1 MAGFFQEFLKGA
13 AEGFFGAQ
21 YLRDYQHA
29 AKIFRTNAYGNA
41 PKFKWLFHVY
51 FDINTTLVSQNPDIF
66 PAPQIPGLLVKNIN
80 LPKFNITLAEMN
92 QYNRKRYVQ
101 TKINYDPISIAFH
114 DDNDSS
120 IRQMWFNY
128 YSYYYNDPTQPRAPD
143 GDAIGGLIAGLGVD
157 AAAQLNIPNT
167 YNPDISQQ
175 QSWGY
180 RGEPA
185 NTSTSTAIGITKAP
199 FFKSI
204 KIYGFNQHSFALYEL
219 INPIIE
225 RFEHDTY
232 DYYQTNS
239 TMENRMTI
247 RYESVRYSQGALNG
261 SDPSASVSGFGLPSD
276 YDQTLS
282 PIAKPGSN
290 RNILGEG
297 GLLDAG
303 LGFVEDL
310 QRGNILGAIQ
320 KAGTVRNTFK
330 NPQNILQTAKS
341 EILNGALNA
350 AGNPQTVRS
359 LFNFPTTSSVSGAT
373 AQQVGSGNYPNTNAP
388 AINTPANTPINGNTA
403 QSFSV
408 NVGNPTSRPL

>member
-1 MAGFFQEFLKGA
+1 MAGFFQEFVQGA
-13 AEGFFGAQ
+13 GQGFFGPEF
-21 YLRDYQHA
+21 LRDYQHA

-51 FDINTTLVSQNPDIF
+51 FDINTTMVSQNPALF

-80 LPKFNITLAEMN
+80 LPKFNVTLAEMN
-92 QYNRKRYVQ
+92 QYNRKRFVQ

-128 YSYYYNDPTQPRAPD
+128 YSYYYNDPTEPRARA
-143 GDAIGGLIAGLGVD
+143 GDQIGGIIDGLGAG
-157 AAAQLNIPNT
+157 AASQLNISNI
-167 YNPDISQQ
+167 YSPDISQQ

-180 RGEPA
+180 RGDPS
-185 NTSTSTAIGITKAP
+185 NTSTAAALGITKAP

-232 DYYQTNS
+232 DYYQTNA

-261 SDPSASVSGFGLPSD
+261 QNPSAAVQGFGLPGN

-290 RNILGEG
+290 RSILGEG
-297 GLLDAG
+297 GLVDAG
-303 LGFVEDL
+303 TGLVQDL
-310 QRGNILGAIQ
+310 QNGNFLGAIQ
-320 KAGTVRNTFK
+320 KIGTVKDTFK
-330 NPQNILQTAKS
+330 NGQNLLQTARS
-341 EILNGALNA
+341 ELVYGILDAT
-350 AGNPQTVRS
+350 GNPQTVRN
-359 LFNFPTTSSVSGAT
+359 LFNFPTLGGSLFGPT
-373 AQQVGSGNYPNTNAP
+373 AQQTSSGNYTNPNP
-388 AINTPANTPINGNTA
+388 PLINTPSNTPIANQNPPSEA
-403 QSFSV
+403 QSFPV
-408 NVGNPTSRPL
+408 QP